1 MSRLIS
7 QKDTRA
13 QLRIRQ
19 SSPAAPAPGP
29 TGPWASPPGPG
40 RPHTPPALATRRLT
54 RTAPLPLSD
63 LEDPSDTSARQQ
75 REPPFLGKKS
85 AERHC
90 DATASSLPAPDAP
103 APQDN
108 AQADRQG
115 ATPLKKTEPL
125 TCPDVHCNNRVPRGR
140 GRKSSP
146 GTTGAAVCR
155 DPRFVSPSLQGL
167 CFHVC
172 RERSRYWTHA
182 NRPKGSL
189 SLRSARSRPGG
200 SGRCLRHVSKGN
212 RWEAGKQESAS
223 VDRGAKYADD
233 CPERLDGDKRWD
245 ARLPAG
251 RPGVRTPLPTG
262 QPRGSAV
269 RPQRLADP
277 QGPHECPGRPLRT
290 RHFLVPTQAVKTE
303 PTPPSRGTRGARC

>member
-1 MSRLIS
+1 MSTATIVS
-7 QKDTRA
+7 HGAEGAK
-13 QLRIRQ
+13 
-19 SSPAAPAPGP
+19 AAPAQQVPQC
-29 TGPWASPPGPG
+29 AV
-40 RPHTPPALATRRLT
+40 TP
-54 RTAPLPLSD
+54 
-63 LEDPSDTSARQQ
+63 
-75 REPPFLGKKS
+75 
-85 AERHC
+85 
-90 DATASSLPAPDAP
+90 
-103 APQDN
+103 
-108 AQADRQG
+108 
-115 ATPLKKTEPL
+115 
-125 TCPDVHCNNRVPRGR
+125 
-140 GRKSSP
+140 
-146 GTTGAAVCR
+146 
-155 DPRFVSPSLQGL
+155 GL
-167 CFHVC
+167 CPPVFKASIFTC
-172 RERSRYWTHA
+172 ARERSRYWTHA

-303 PTPPSRGTRGARC
+303 PTPPSWGTCRARCRTNRPSAWVQSEEGALLRATHTPPLLRPRPRVPLVQREADSGRPWPQPPGAQCPPPTSVPLS